1 MKIAIVDDQEKDRD
15 ELKNVLIPYLN
26 TLDLETDL
34 CEYES
39 AEDFLGVF
47 EKDEFDICFMDIY
60 LKKMDG
66 MTAARHLADQDP
78 KIGRAHV

>member
-34 CEYES
+34 CLS
-39 AEDFLGVF
+39 L
-47 EKDEFDICFMDIY
+47 IHI
-60 LKKMDG
+60 
-66 MTAARHLADQDP
+66 
-78 KIGRAHV
+78 